1 MEPENPEIESG
12 HVNFALL
19 DAMGGHEFE
28 DVVEQ
33 LLSKMGFHIEGRKA
47 AADGG
52 IDMVA
57 TKMDAIVGGKFII
70 QCKRFTG
77 SVGNSVIR
85 DLYGV
90 VHSESANKGV
100 LITNSTFT
108 KDARSFAE
116 GKPIELIDGAKLQDL
131 LHQHGLLTTTVS
143 STDVKLSPGVQLLYT
158 QLVRPLERMM
168 DESKKVSNGLVFL
181 PKESVDLNR
190 YQTIVQRHMGQIS
203 GFMNTFPAWAGPL
216 GTALN
221 DYNPTA
227 ETLAELRSHIREM
240 LNMARALLKIQ
251 KEAESIVPPPLLTTA
266 HPLYLKLAPALLQK
280 LCPFAQ
286 IAKDLVEGT
295 FRGTEVNLAIDLATP
310 EMDALNAELNGI
322 VSNQN
327 KPTTGACFIATASFA
342 SDLDPNVIQ
351 LRMFRDEFLTTTRL
365 GRAFVV
371 FYENTSPAIAK
382 FIAGRNSLRLVTR
395 TILFPFVG
403 VAKLANSVRSDR
415 QRSNAG

>member
-1 MEPENPEIESG
+1 MEPENPEVESS

-19 DAMGGHEFE
+19 DALGGHEFE

-57 TKMDAIVGGKFII
+57 SKMDAIVGGKFII

-108 KDARSFAE
+108 RDARSFAE

-143 STDVKLSPGVQLLYT
+143 STDIKLSPGVQLLYT
-158 QLVRPLERMM
+158 QLVRPLANVMA
-168 DESKKVSNGLVFL
+168 ESKKVAAGVVFL

-190 YQTIVQRHMGQIS
+190 YQTIVQRHMGQIL
-203 GFMNTFPAWAGPL
+203 GFMNTFPALAGPL

-221 DYNPTA
+221 DYDPTA
-227 ETLAELRSHIREM
+227 ETLAELRGHIREM

-251 KEAESIVPPPLLTTA
+251 KEAESIIPPPLFATA

-280 LCPFAQ
+280 LWPFAQ
-286 IAKDLVEGT
+286 VAQDLVEGT

-310 EMDALNAELNGI
+310 EMDALNAELNRI
-322 VSNQN
+322 IANQN
-327 KPTTGACFIATASFA
+327 KPTGSACFVATASFG
-342 SDLDPNVIQ
+342 SDLDPSVIQ
-351 LRMFRDEFLTTTRL
+351 LRMFRDEFLTTNRL
-365 GRAFVV
+365 GRAFVM
-371 FYENTSPAIAK
+371 FYENSSPPIAK
-382 FIAGRNSLRLVTR
+382 FISDRNSLRLITR
-395 TILFPFVG
+395 TVLIPFVG
-403 VAKLANSVRSDR
+403 LATLANQVKAITRR
-415 QRSNAG
+415 NNAG

>member
-1 MEPENPEIESG
+1 MEPEIPEIESS
-12 HVNFALL
+12 HVNLALL
-19 DAMGGHEFE
+19 DAMDGHEFE
-28 DVVEQ
+28 DLVEQ

-90 VHSESANKGV
+90 VHSESANMGV

-108 KDARSFAE
+108 RDARSFAE
-116 GKPIELIDGAKLQDL
+116 GKPIELIDGARLQDL
-131 LHQHGLLTTTVS
+131 LHGHGLLTTTVS
-143 STDVKLSPGVQLLYT
+143 STDIKLSPGVQLLYT
-158 QLVRPLERMM
+158 QLVRPLANVMA
-168 DESKKVSNGLVFL
+168 ESKKVAAGVVFL

-203 GFMNTFPAWAGPL
+203 GFMNTFPALAGPL

-227 ETLAELRSHIREM
+227 ETLAELRGHIREM

-251 KEAESIVPPPLLTTA
+251 KEAESIVPPPLLATA
-266 HPLYLKLAPALLQK
+266 HPLYLKLAPALLEK
-280 LCPFAQ
+280 LWPFAQ
-286 IAKDLVEGT
+286 VAKDLVEGT
-295 FRGTEVNLAIDLATP
+295 FSGSEVNLAIDLATP
-310 EMDALNAELNGI
+310 EIDSLNAELNRIASG
-322 VSNQN
+322 QH
-327 KPTTGACFIATASFA
+327 KPKAGACFIATASFA

-351 LRMFRDEFLTTTRL
+351 LRMFRDEFLTTNRL
-365 GRAFVV
+365 GRAFVT
-371 FYENTSPAIAK
+371 FYENTSPPMAK
-382 FIAGRNSLRLVTR
+382 FIAHRNSLRLITR
-395 TILFPFVG
+395 TVLVPFVG
-403 VAKLANSVRSDR
+403 LATLANQIRSVMRR
-415 QRSNAG
+415 NNAG